1 MGSGMFGGIMFGE
14 YAQGV
19 LGGVVTI
26 SIEGAYEPVIAL
38 TGAYEPAVS
47 IDGSYEPAISLDG
60 ALE

>member
-26 SIEGAYEPVIAL
+26 AVEGAYEPTISLA
-38 TGAYEPAVS
+38 GAYEPAVG
-47 IDGSYEPAISLDG
+47 IDGAYEPSISLDG
-60 ALE
+60 SLE

>member
-26 SIEGAYEPVIAL
+26 SIEGAYEPLIAL
-38 TGAYEPAVS
+38 DSAYEPAASIDGAYEPSIS
-47 IDGSYEPAISLDG
+47 IDGS
-60 ALE
+60 LE

>member
-1 MGSGMFGGIMFGE
+1 MGAGMFGGIMFGE

-26 SIEGAYEPVIAL
+26 AIEGAYEPIVA
-38 TGAYEPAVS
+38 
-47 IDGSYEPAISLDG
+47 IDGSYEPTARIDGAYEPTISIDG